1 MKNKNVRG
9 ILALII
15 VTAPVLWSDRRLQ
28 SFGKGTGDRPES
40 GTGSGDRGVR
50 CVRS

>member
-15 VTAPVLWSDRRLQ
+15 VTAL
-28 SFGKGTGDRPES
+28 SFGVIA
-40 GTGSGDRGVR
+40 GSKALAKDQSTDQGQDKAQITDWT
-50 CVRS
+50 